1 MFRHKRPSLSAFSA
15 LFPLCTLL
23 LFASL
28 GGCKGGTLSFPGS
41 VDPGLS
47 ATTGPSILTASGVAV
62 DGPIVGGTVAVGQYQ
77 ADGSLLPLGTTTT
90 GRSGNFQITSLF
102 DLSGGPISFTLTG
115 GSNID
120 TASGA
125 TVSTP
130 TGTSLTALIPASDL
144 THATIVLTPF
154 SSLEATEAQTLA
166 SQGQSMDAALFKART
181 DWNGFLG
188 FDPAEVPPSNL
199 TEGPAS
205 ANASGIYG
213 LLLAGLSEFTFH
225 IGQTQSLAPGT
236 ANPLG
241 LLPLLEQDM
250 GDGVFNGLAPGNP
263 TPLTYYGYT
272 LSPETLRQEV
282 TAEALV
288 FLWGGQNQSGLTP
301 TTTDGI
307 LNGIAMNTGPL
318 FPPSPSPTLPDP
330 GAPQVTLSNPL
341 SGIFVNKTIIVSA
354 SATDSL
360 GIATLVVEGHNI
372 VLPGGSLNGN
382 PVVASIDTTLSPS
395 GPSSLTATATDYAG
409 NTRSTTTLFTIDN
422 IPPTLTNIS
431 PANGGI
437 YAPGCTGSPITVTV
451 TGTLS
456 DTLSG
461 PSGVQIQETSPT
473 NTGIGATYT
482 PVNATTGNFS
492 FQFLVPAN
500 GCHTKTYAFT
510 INGFDNVNNQT
521 VLNYT
526 VGVTS

>member
-1 MFRHKRPSLSAFSA
+1 MFRHKRFSLRALSPLFSI
-15 LFPLCTLL
+15 L

-28 GGCKGGTLSFPGS
+28 GGCKGGSLSFPGS

-47 ATTGPSILTASGVAV
+47 ATSGPSLLTASGVAV
-62 DGPIVGGTVAVGQYQ
+62 DGPIVGGTVTVGQYQ

-90 GRSGNFQITSLF
+90 GRKGGFQITSLF
-102 DLSGGPISFTLTG
+102 DLSGGPISFTMTG

-130 TGTSLTALIPASDL
+130 TGTSLVALIPAGDL

-154 SSLEATEAQTLA
+154 SSLEATEAQSLA
-166 SQGQSMDAALFKART
+166 SQGKSMDSALAKART

-188 FDPAEVPPSNL
+188 FDPAEVPPSDL
-199 TEGPAS
+199 TQGPAS

-213 LLLAGLSEFTFH
+213 LLLAGLSEFTNH
-225 IGQTQSLAPGT
+225 IGQSLSLAPGT

-241 LLPLLEQDM
+241 LLPLLEQDL

-282 TAEALV
+282 TAEALI

-301 TTTDGI
+301 TNTDGI

-318 FPPSPSPTLPDP
+318 FPPSPSPSLPDP
-330 GAPQVTLSNPL
+330 GTPQVTLSNPL
-341 SGIFVNKTIIVSA
+341 PGIFVNKTIVVSA

-360 GIATLVVEGHNI
+360 GIATLVVDGQSI
-372 VLPGGSLNGN
+372 VLPGGSLVGN
-382 PVVASIDTTLSPS
+382 PVLASIDTTLSPS
-395 GPSSLTATATDYAG
+395 GPASLTATATDYAG
-409 NTRSTTTLFTIDN
+409 NTRSATTLFTIDN
-422 IPPTLTNIS
+422 VPPTLTGLS
-431 PANGGI
+431 PQNGGL
-437 YAPGCTGSPITVTV
+437 YAPGCTGNPVTLTV

-456 DTLSG
+456 DSLSG

-473 NTGIGATYT
+473 NTGVGATYT
-482 PVNATTGNFS
+482 SVSATSGSFS
-492 FQFLVPAN
+492 FSVLVPAN

-510 INGFDNVNNQT
+510 INGFDNIRNET